1 MEELEELSQF
11 IKYRNV
17 LEKARKERVTDTF
30 FNDSAIHEEF
40 VIKELFNNAKDS
52 LSSNKIIYM
61 YCGKM
66 SAFRDDMRS
75 AVEKKKE
82 EYKKKIALIDD
93 PDEKKRKE
101 EDLRAFDPYKN
112 LMDSVDKFFEDKG
125 KLQVIVDE
133 DIDSIKNEDV
143 WDKHLKEYY
152 KNNQLIIHRLNTSS
166 ILEHFVLSDQAYRM
180 EISHEEKTAV
190 CCFNN
195 KDYADVL
202 LTNYNSLYRS
212 SQQVNIN

>member
-11 IKYRNV
+11 IKYRDV

-40 VIKELFNNAKDS
+40 VIKELFNNAKDC
-52 LSSNKIIYM
+52 LSSNKTIYM

-66 SAFRDDMRS
+66 SAFRDDMKT

-82 EYKKKIALIDD
+82 EYRKKIALIED
-93 PDEKKRKE
+93 PNEKNKKE
-101 EDLRAFDPYKN
+101 EELKAFDPYKN
-112 LMDSVDKFFEDKG
+112 LMDSVDNFFKDKG

-133 DIDSIKNEDV
+133 DIDSIKNEEV
-143 WDKHLKEYY
+143 WDKHFKEHY
-152 KNNQLIIHRLNTSS
+152 KNNQLIIHRLNISS
-166 ILEHFVLSDQAYRM
+166 VLEHFVLSDRAYRM
-180 EISHEEKTAV
+180 EISHEDKTAV

-202 LTNYNSLYRS
+202 LMNYNSLCRS
-212 SQQVNIN
+212 SQQVIIN